1 MQPCIIIFEDLHQIC
16 DRNDLGKET
25 SQSLIMA
32 LLRELDLIHSSDKI
46 LFIATTSQI
55 SNIDMSL
62 RRSGRLDK
70 EIKLEIPQ
78 NKGFFIRTFFNLYN

>member
-1 MQPCIIIFEDLHQIC
+1 M
-16 DRNDLGKET
+16 GKET

-32 LLRELDLIHSSDKI
+32 LIKELDSISSLEKV
-46 LFIATTSQI
+46 LVIATTSQI
-55 SNIDMSL
+55 ANIDMGL

-78 NKGFFIRTFFNLYN
+78 NKERFKILSLYLDNSMDLIYSLF